1 MIRCSRMLQG
11 GGMNPILVVEDEEN
25 LRDLY
30 VDELEDAGYAVKA
43 ASSGK
48 EALDWVKRERPR
60 LVVLDIML
68 PDINGLRVLEEVKAY
83 DKSIPVLL
91 NSAYSVYKSDFSSW
105 MADDYVVKSSDT
117 TELLDKIK
125 FLAGSDKTK
134 PASLTSK
141 N

>member
-1 MIRCSRMLQG
+1 
-11 GGMNPILVVEDEEN
+11 MNSILVVEDEAN

-30 VDELEDAGYAVKA
+30 VDELKDAGYHVRSTA
-43 ASSGK
+43 SGK
-48 EALDWVKRERPR
+48 EALDWVKRERPQ

-117 TELLDKIK
+117 SELIDKVR
-125 FLAGSDKTK
+125 FLAKG
-134 PASLTSK
+134 K
-141 N
+141 NPDYVKSCLKSNY